1 MRLIRPRFT
10 IRQSMI
16 LVGLTA
22 LLLVAGRWAVA
33 KVRLDSAIANYERG
47 RIYYEEGRILGGE
60 MIERSKRLLE
70 ARFEWVGNNKK
81 ARIQAI
87 ENHLARAE
95 AIVKQA
101 RQDIIE
107 APNCRGGSPARIE
120 AIEAEQ
126 ARDEARALLARE
138 LP

>member
-10 IRQSMI
+10 IRHGMI

-33 KVRLDSAIANYERG
+33 KIRLDSAIANYERG

-95 AIVKQA
+95 AIAKQE
-101 RQDIIE
+101 RKWIDEIL
-107 APNCRGGSPARIE
+107 CHGSRVDV
-120 AIEAEQ
+120 IEAEQ
-126 ARDEARALLARE
+126 ARDEARPLLARE
-138 LP
+138 SP